1 LTVGWIAVAAAQ
13 EPRMFR
19 SFGVHLTREAAWVA
33 AAALSTVLG
42 AAVRPTRI
50 ASYVASI
57 YVVTAIA
64 STVTAVVV
72 ALVERLRGAAPDG
85 ADLLQL
91 AVVTFALS
99 GPLALAVALAV
110 TQRTLLAWAFA
121 IVTAMVCT
129 TLAVHS
135 VAAVWSGPAIAASM
149 ACVVSTGAAAQSY
162 CLKQI

>member
-1 LTVGWIAVAAAQ
+1 
-13 EPRMFR
+13 MFR

-33 AAALSTVLG
+33 AAALATVLG
-42 AAVRPTRI
+42 AAVRHTRSAPYI
-50 ASYVASI
+50 VAV
-57 YVVTAIA
+57 YMVTAISSA
-64 STVTAVVV
+64 ATAAVV
-72 ALVERLRGAAPDG
+72 ALVECLRGAAPDG

-91 AVVTFALS
+91 AAVAFALS

-110 TQRTLLAWAFA
+110 TQRTLPAWAFA

-135 VAAVWSGPAIAASM
+135 AAAVWPGPVLAASM